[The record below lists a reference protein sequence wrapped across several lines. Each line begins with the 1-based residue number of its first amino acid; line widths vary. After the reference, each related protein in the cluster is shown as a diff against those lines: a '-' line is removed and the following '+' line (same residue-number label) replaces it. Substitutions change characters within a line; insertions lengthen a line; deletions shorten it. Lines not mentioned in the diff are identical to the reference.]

1 MNRKDFEL
9 VARAVKSMRFLE
21 PLQRANVAHAIAS
34 DIERAENCSGFDP
47 VKFLSQ
53 CGVKT

>member
-1 MNRKDFEL
+1 
-9 VARAVKSMRFLE
+9 MRFLE